1 MPAQNQDFETFAGNS
16 VSPIFTVTN
25 NGVVVD
31 ISTVTDISWSMQL
44 DAESAALVTKTK
56 SAGQIVFVTN
66 GTDGKFKVNILG
78 ADTTGK
84 SGFYVHTATI
94 TDGSGNLTTVAIGRM
109 QVAIRPLWSYNPAAI
124 STSPL
129 YQVRMLIGDVIQ
141 SEQQMMDEEIRWQI
155 TQYPSIWA
163 AAAACARQISAKYAR
178 MVDTVQGDVRTMY
191 SSRSRNYMA
200 VAVSLDFQGK
210 GRSGA
215 LAYAGGISQADKVNQ
230 VEDTDRVSPQF
241 NLMMDDNL
249 LPVGPVGNQ
258 TPGSPLP
265 DVSNT

>member
-16 VSPIFTVTN
+16 ISPIFTVTN
-25 NGVVVD
+25 GGVVVD
-31 ISTVTDISWSMQL
+31 ISTVTEISWSMQL
-44 DAESAALVTKTK
+44 DAESAALVTKLK

-78 ADTTGK
+78 TDTIGK
-84 SGFYVHTATI
+84 SGFYIHTATI
-94 TDGSGNLTTVAIGRM
+94 TDGSGNQTTVSIGRM
-109 QVAIRPLWSYNPAAI
+109 QVAIRPLWSYNPASIA
-124 STSPL
+124 TSSL

-155 TQYPSIWA
+155 TQYPSVWA
-163 AAAACARQISAKYAR
+163 AAAACARMIAAKYAR
-178 MVDTVQGDVRTMY
+178 MADTVQGDVRTMY
-191 SSRSRNYMA
+191 SSRTRSYMA
-200 VAVSLDFQGK
+200 VAGSLDFQGK

-215 LAYAGGISQADKVNQ
+215 LAYAGGISNADKINQ

-241 NLMMDDNL
+241 NIGMDDNL

-258 TPGSPLP
+258 TPIGPQP
-265 DVSNT
+265 DASNN